1 MISILKKQSVP
12 EHPELEV
19 VSDTGGYN
27 DTDLILCAKVGETEA
42 VAQFEAKFIKY
53 GNSAYDGEIII

>member
-1 MISILKKQSVP
+1 MITITKNQKVP
-12 EHPELEV
+12 EYDDLEV
-19 VSDTGGYN
+19 VSESGDYN
-27 DTDLILCAKVGETEA
+27 DSDLILCAKIGETEA